1 MLSELRKTIA
11 RHDKLGTF
19 ERDRN
24 RISIL
29 MNDKRQKILQYIF
42 KFPCSHLHGIARNL
56 GFSINATRWHLN
68 KLISGGYISEHY
80 FSNRKIFFP
89 NNCLNEPDIKLLG
102 IMNGNKNEIIYNE
115 IKNNPGITQK
125 DLINTLNKKQST
137 LVDNLNILE
146 ESNLIYSQKDG
157 IFRRYYPTTLLKT
170 RERVNRKPMK
180 EYRGYLLQI
189 LRRDGVEPEI
199 LRTTD
204 KKFHIRIKSGKS
216 NSDLVFH
223 FNPYER
229 FI

>member
-11 RHDKLGTF
+11 RHEKLGTF

-24 RISIL
+24 KICIL
-29 MNDKRQKILQYIF
+29 MNNKRQKILQYIF
-42 KFPCSHLHGIARNL
+42 RFPCSHLHGIARNL
-56 GFSINATRWHLN
+56 DLSINATRWHLN
-68 KLISGGYISEHY
+68 KLIIGGYITEHD
-80 FSNRKIFFP
+80 FSNRKIFYP
-89 NNCLNEPDIKLLG
+89 NNCLNETDIKLLG
-102 IMNGNKNEIIYNE
+102 IMNENKNELLYNE

-125 DLINTLNKKQST
+125 DLMDILNKKQST

-146 ESNLIYSQKDG
+146 ESNLIYSQRDG
-157 IFRRYYPTTLLKT
+157 IFRRYYPTSLLKT

-216 NSDLVFH
+216 NSDLIFH

-229 FI
+229 FL